1 MWFIFPAFFR
11 HEISNTRHRSK
22 NESPSYRVFRGY
34 NSLPP
39 LGSVSHLPL
48 LGLLVDN
55 LY

>member
-11 HEISNTRHRSK
+11 NEITNKRYRSK
-22 NESPSYRVFRGY
+22 NESWSYRVFRGY
-34 NSLPP
+34 NSLSP